1 MARHNVYT
9 VLDTKVMDRIMQDFW
24 KSNIDTTG
32 SLFEASTSYR
42 ILSLNSIKYRKD
54 YEKDNRFYKIRP
66 LSLLRS
72 HNFQFEV
79 WKRSMQVRYFLEATS
94 FIILAFIF

>member
-32 SLFEASTSYR
+32 TIFEASTSYR

-54 YEKDNRFYKIRP
+54 YEKENRFYKYKNVHQ
-66 LSLLRS
+66 LRS
-72 HNFQFEV
+72 HNF
-79 WKRSMQVRYFLEATS
+79 
-94 FIILAFIF
+94 